1 MNLLVIVVVIFSIGE
16 GVLEK
21 RIVPLPAGTTFE
33 ECVVKV
39 DPALMVVNQQNPERS
54 AYVGC
59 FHVSGV
65 WL

>member
-1 MNLLVIVVVIFSIGE
+1 MNLLVILVLIFSHEE
-16 GVLEK
+16 GILEK

-39 DPALMVVNQQNPERS
+39 DPALKVVNQQNPARS

-59 FHVSGV
+59 FQVSGV